1 MLRISDFAQL
11 SRVSP
16 KALRLYDRLGLLK
29 PMRVDQDNGYRF
41 YSATQLPRLNRI
53 LVLKSLGF
61 SLEQIGQL
69 LDEQLTPETLRSLLR
84 LKQTEIEQRLADDR
98 ARLQQIE
105 TRLQELE
112 QEGKMTYD
120 VVLKPVAT
128 QLVAATT
135 GMIPNYDDCGPV
147 FDRMFDRVYAYC
159 QQQGVKH
166 YGAGISIYH
175 DGKLRDRDLPVE
187 ALLPIDG
194 PIPSQEPIWVYSL
207 PGWDSMATVVHHGPF
222 SGLGQAYNA
231 LLTWI
236 EQNNYRI
243 VGSTRELYLQ
253 YERQGD
259 PAQFVTEVQVPVE
272 PV

>member
-29 PMRVDQDNGYRF
+29 PMQVDQDTGYRF
-41 YSATQLPRLNRI
+41 YSAAQLPRLNRI

-69 LDEQLTPETLRSLLR
+69 LDEQIPPEAIRTLLR
-84 LKQTEIEQRLADDR
+84 LKQLEIEQRLADDQT
-98 ARLQQIE
+98 RLQQIK

-120 VVLKPVAT
+120 VVLKPVAA

-135 GMIPNYDDCGPV
+135 GMIPNYDECGPV
-147 FDRMFDRVYAYC
+147 FNRLFDQVYAYC
-159 QQQGVKH
+159 QQQGVKR

-175 DGKLRDRDLPVE
+175 DSKLRDRDLPVE
-187 ALLPIDG
+187 AALPIDS
-194 PIPSQEPIWVYSL
+194 PIPKQEPIWVYDL

-222 SGLGQAYNA
+222 STLGQAYNA
-231 LLTWI
+231 LLAWI
-236 EQNNYRI
+236 EQNGYRI
-243 VGSTRELYLQ
+243 VGSTREIYLN

-259 PAQFVTEVQVPVE
+259 PAQYVTEVQVPVE
-272 PV
+272 QL